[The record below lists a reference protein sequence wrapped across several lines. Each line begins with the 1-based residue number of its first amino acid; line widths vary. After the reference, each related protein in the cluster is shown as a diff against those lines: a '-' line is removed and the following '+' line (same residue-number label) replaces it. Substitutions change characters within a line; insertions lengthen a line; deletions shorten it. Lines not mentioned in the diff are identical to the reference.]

1 MKKKILII
9 LGLFFVVIVPFAY
22 SSMSI
27 FYKPRTINILDMII
41 LIGIL
46 LLCYGIYYRRKKN

>member
-27 FYKPRTINILDMII
+27 FYKLRTINILDMII